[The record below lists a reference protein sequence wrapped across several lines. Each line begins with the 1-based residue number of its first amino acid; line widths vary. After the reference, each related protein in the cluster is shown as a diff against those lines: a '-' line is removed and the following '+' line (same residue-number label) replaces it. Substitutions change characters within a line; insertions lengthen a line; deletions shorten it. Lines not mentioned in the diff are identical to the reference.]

1 MKRIIVNMQNYLM
14 SDAIR
19 MAILNNGDLSVNI
32 VEEAEEV
39 VKKCF
44 LFQADLV
51 VLEVT
56 EYPPCMLHE
65 RLELRNKIKSKCPNC
80 KIILIINENEDQKLV
95 DQVKQTKTD
104 GIIDQFIFGSVSAK
118 YLIAL
123 LETI

>member
-19 MAILNNGDLSVNI
+19 MAVLNNGDLFVNI
-32 VEEAEEV
+32 VEDNNDV

-44 LFQADLV
+44 LLQADLV
-51 VLEVT
+51 LMEVT
-56 EYPPCMLHE
+56 EYPPCVLHE
-65 RLELRNKIKSKCPNC
+65 RMELRKEIKAKCPNC
-80 KIILIINENEDQKLV
+80 KIVLIVNENENQELI
-95 DQVKQTKTD
+95 DQVKQAKSD
-104 GIIDQFIFGSVSAK
+104 GVIDQFIFGSVSAK